1 MPTDILQYYP
11 VLVGYLIG
19 SFPTAYIV
27 ARLKGN
33 VDLRVEGDGRVSAAA
48 VYRRFGR
55 RLFLLVVVIDVLKG
69 IGTVVFASLISNH
82 SWEMQLLAG
91 FAAVLGHNWPVF
103 LCFKGGLGATV
114 MWGVLGGATLF
125 QLLLAF
131 IPTLAY
137 IIITRKS
144 GASTAIGVIALAII
158 LAIQKWL
165 AVQNIIPW
173 DIPWYLPLFP
183 IVLVMLMVIK
193 RIQTLG
199 LKKAVFNNKE

>member
-11 VLVGYLIG
+11 VILGYLIG
-19 SFPTAYIV
+19 SIPTAYIV
-27 ARLKGN
+27 ARILGKM
-33 VDLRVEGDGRVSAAA
+33 DLRVEGDGKVSAAA

-55 RLFLLVVVIDVLKG
+55 KPFLLVVVIDVCKG
-69 IGTVVFASLISNH
+69 LIAVVLASLLSDH
-82 SWEMQLLAG
+82 SWPVQLLSG

-103 LCFKGGLGATV
+103 LGFKGGLGATV

-131 IPTLAY
+131 IPTIIY
-137 IIITRKS
+137 IVITKKS
-144 GASTAIGVIALAII
+144 GASTAVGVITLSII
-158 LAIQKWL
+158 LIVQKLL

-173 DIPWYLPLFP
+173 DVPWYLFLFP
-183 IVLVMLMVIK
+183 IALVLLMVLK

-199 LKKAVFNNKE
+199 IRHALFNSKQ

>member
-11 VLVGYLIG
+11 VILGYLIG

-27 ARLKGN
+27 ARLKGK
-33 VDLRVEGDGRVSAAA
+33 VDLRIEGDGKVSAAA

-55 RLFLLVVVIDVLKG
+55 KPFLLVVAIDVCKG
-69 IGTVVFASLISNH
+69 LIAVVLASFLNNH

-103 LCFKGGLGATV
+103 LGFKGGLGATV

-125 QLLLAF
+125 QLLLSF
-131 IPTLAY
+131 IPTLIY
-137 IIITRKS
+137 IVITRKS
-144 GASTAIGVIALAII
+144 GASTAIGVITLAII
-158 LAIQKWL
+158 LAIQKVL
-165 AVQNIIPW
+165 AVQNMIPW

-183 IVLVMLMVIK
+183 IALALLMVLK

-199 LKKAVFNNKE
+199 LKKAFSNNKE